1 MIEAYAITDVG
12 LCRSMNQD
20 YVFCTTR
27 EIGGLP
33 NLFIVADGMGGHKAG
48 DMASRFSVETF
59 VECVKNAKN
68 DNPVSVFSDAIKY
81 TNARLLELAASN
93 EDYTGMGTTFVVA
106 TIIDKSV
113 YIANVGDSR
122 LYIFSDEFYQVTRDH
137 SYVEEL
143 ISIGS
148 IDRESARHHERKNCI
163 TRALG
168 GSNEVIADFFEVE
181 LTGSEKILMCS
192 DGLTNMVEDAEIS
205 AILSENDDIIYRA
218 DKLISTANNN
228 GGKDNISLIIIEP

>member
-148 IDRESARHHERKNCI
+148 IDRESARHHERKNYI